1 MTIRKQK
8 NRQTWCWICWGI
20 WHGHKFIGLGLESFD
35 QRKHPAGAIKRKQ
48 SNTTMLTMHG
58 RSCRSLVLSIY
69 FCQTVRN
76 TATTVQRHSFRA
88 RNWEGPGYYG
98 RKELG
103 CHSNSLNLLCY
114 DLFLT
119 FSISNFPTTGLQ
131 APHTLHNTSSVR
143 GLRQRPLDISG
154 VHSDLRVYIIQNQS
168 PWSRD
173 CQASWMKCCNLW
185 RFKRK

>member
-1 MTIRKQK
+1 MRVFQAWQSGNRKTDK
-8 NRQTWCWICWGI
+8 HDVRICWGI

-58 RSCRSLVLSIY
+58 RSCRSLVLSIC

-131 APHTLHNTSSVR
+131 APHSSQYFLSKRPQTAAAWHQWRSFWLKGLHN
-143 GLRQRPLDISG
+143 PEPKPMK
-154 VHSDLRVYIIQNQS
+154 
-168 PWSRD
+168 PWLPSILNE
-173 CQASWMKCCNLW
+173 ML
-185 RFKRK
+185 